1 VGGREKVL
9 QCKKKRG
16 GKGGQ
21 TQRQTH
27 QDAPWLRLKD
37 KAQNNKL
44 YLRDLCLV
52 VVAAF
57 VVVVVEVVVVVA
69 LCIFCNASNVKHK
82 FQI

>member
-1 VGGREKVL
+1 VR
-9 QCKKKRG
+9 R

-52 VVAAF
+52 VVA
-57 VVVVVEVVVVVA
+57 VVVVVVVVA